1 MMLILLLQD
10 LIVLEVHYHKCCHR
24 VYTQKV
30 QNLLTSSSRTNLY
43 KDVECETLREIVKQY
58 YEQIIKMLT
67 VLRYI
72 FSIKDIIMR
81 ESPNKFDKAQ
91 YYHI

>member
-1 MMLILLLQD
+1 
-10 LIVLEVHYHKCCHR
+10 
-24 VYTQKV
+24 
-30 QNLLTSSSRTNLY
+30 
-43 KDVECETLREIVKQY
+43 
-58 YEQIIKMLT
+58 MLT